1 MFKQFA
7 DSINKK
13 FLELSTLGT
22 LLRVNVSKEALWETY
37 QGAFPVE
44 HNQIFRER
52 RTHEC
57 NTCYSFIKRLGP
69 VVGVV
74 NGQVDSIWNVQNLP
88 EPYQTVANQMHALVT
103 SANISSVFLTDERV
117 AGKEYNIEETEAG
130 SIRWDHFYADINQA
144 FITQNVA
151 SDSGEISSIVE
162 VFNRGLNE
170 FSIETLQSVI
180 DLCDTIYR
188 GEEFKPTV
196 ESFLRAKLNYESAP
210 NKTAFIWTAYKFY
223 PAKIRNTAIG
233 TLIID
238 VQAGV
243 DLEEAVS
250 KYEKVVAPTNYKRTT
265 AIVTESMKKQAVE
278 FIDANGLRDSL
289 PRRHAKLS
297 DISVNNVLFAN
308 SNSQA
313 VMKDSIDSILDAVVT
328 KSTEVPTK
336 AIEVTIDQFLQSV
349 LPNSKNIELL
359 LENRLTPNF
368 VSLVAPVNPE
378 APNMLKWNN
387 NFSWSYAG
395 EVTDSM
401 KERVKAAGGNV
412 TGEVRFS
419 IQWNEAGL
427 DQSNDLDAHCVC
439 PEGHI
444 YYSNKRNRLDVDITR
459 PGAKTAVENI
469 TWPFIKDML
478 PGKYQFFVKN
488 FSGRNSKGFR
498 AQLEVLGELFEY
510 SVDRISD
517 DANVHVVEISIENGK
532 VSSIKHLQNSSSSS
546 KKVWEVDTK
555 QYQKV
560 STIMLSPNHWDGQQI
575 GNKHY
580 FFMLDGC
587 NNPDPVRGFY
597 NEFLSDEFRPNRKV
611 FEVLSGSM
619 KCTPEKDQLSGL
631 GFSSTQ
637 ANEIY
642 LKIDNR
648 PYKITF

>member
-37 QGAFPVE
+37 QGAFPAE

-74 NGQVDSIWNVQNLP
+74 NGQIDSIWNVQNLP

-103 SANISSVFLTDERV
+103 SANISSVFLSDERV

-130 SIRWDHFYADINQA
+130 NIRWDHFYADINQA

-151 SDSGEISSIVE
+151 ADSGEILSIVG

-170 FSIETLQSVI
+170 FSIETLESVV

-196 ESFLRAKLNYESAP
+196 ESFLRAKRAYEEAP
-210 NKTAFIWTAYKFY
+210 NKTVFIWTKYKEY

-238 VQAGV
+238 IQAGV

-265 AIVTESMKKQAVE
+265 AIVTESMKKQALE
-278 FIDANGLRDSL
+278 FINANGLRDSL

-313 VMKDSIDSILDAVVT
+313 VMKDAIDSILDAAVT
-328 KSTEVPTK
+328 KSAEVPTK
-336 AIEVTIDQFLQSV
+336 AVEVTIDQFLQNV

-359 LENRLTPNF
+359 LENRLAPNF

-419 IQWNEAGL
+419 IQWNESGVDAN
-427 DQSNDLDAHCVC
+427 NDLDAHCMC

-444 YYSNKRNRLDVDITR
+444 HYGNKKLRLDVDIRR
-459 PGAKTAVENI
+459 PGSETAVENI
-469 TWPFIKDML
+469 TWPFVKDML
-478 PGKYQFFVKN
+478 PGKHKFYVHNFDGKN
-488 FSGRNSKGFR
+488 YKGFR
-498 AQLEVLGELFEY
+498 AQLEILGEIFEY
-510 SVDRISD
+510 SVDKISEGRSVD
-517 DANVHVVEISIENGK
+517 VVELMIENGK
-532 VSSIKHLQNSSSSS
+532 VSNIKHLQNASSSS
-546 KKVWEVDTK
+546 KKVWDVDTK

-637 ANEIY
+637 PNEVY